1 MKEVDLFGKH
11 YMFDNE
17 SRNINKEIKV
27 QQILG
32 NKLLHQK
39 NVKSQIQITKNDVYI
54 FVKIYYFSLIT
65 QGSSIFSTKL

>member
-54 FVKIYYFSLIT
+54 FVKIYYFFTHHSR
-65 QGSSIFSTKL
+65 

>member
-1 MKEVDLFGKH
+1 MKEVDFFGKH
-11 YMFDNE
+11 CMFDNE

-39 NVKSQIQITKNDVYI
+39 NVKSQIQIVHQLQKKKDLYMYI
-54 FVKIYYFSLIT
+54 FCKDLLFFSHH
-65 QGSSIFSTKL
+65 SR

>member
-11 YMFDNE
+11 YVFDNE

-27 QQILG
+27 QQIPG

-54 FVKIYYFSLIT
+54 FAKIYYFFPHHSR
-65 QGSSIFSTKL
+65 